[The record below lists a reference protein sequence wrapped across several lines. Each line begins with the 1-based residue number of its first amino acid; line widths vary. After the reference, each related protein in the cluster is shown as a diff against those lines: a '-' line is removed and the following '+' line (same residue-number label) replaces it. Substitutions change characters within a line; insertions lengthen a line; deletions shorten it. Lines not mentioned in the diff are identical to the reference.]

1 MRAVM
6 LAAGVGARLGASQ
19 GGRPKVLLRF
29 GGRTLLARHLAIL
42 GHLGVEEL
50 VLALGYRAAEV
61 EAELEAE
68 LEALAP
74 AMAVRT
80 VYNPDYREGSIV
92 SLWCLREAL
101 KRGGEVMLMDADV
114 LYDHRLVARLRAAP
128 EANCLAMDR
137 DFEPGDEP
145 VKICLRQGRLV
156 DFHKRPRAHH
166 EVSGEWVGFVRLSS
180 SGARALVAAVEAYIA
195 AGWRHAVYEE
205 AIRET
210 ILGAPEAF
218 GVADITGLPWI
229 EIDFAE
235 DVTRARHKILP
246 RLEEPGP

>member
-6 LAAGVGARLGASQ
+6 LAAGVGERLGESQ

-42 GHLGVEEL
+42 GRLGVEEL

-61 EAELEAE
+61 EAEIA
-68 LEALAP
+68 ALRP
-74 AMAVRT
+74 AIAVRT

-101 KRGGEVMLMDADV
+101 RSAGEVMLMDADV
-114 LYDHRLVARLRAAP
+114 LYDDRLVARLRAAP

-145 VKICLRQGRLV
+145 VKICLRRGRLV
-156 DFHKRPRAHH
+156 DFHKRPRARHD
-166 EVSGEWVGFVRLSS
+166 VSGEWVGFVRLSS
-180 SGARALVAAVEAYIA
+180 SGAGALVAAAEAFIG
-195 AGWRHAVYEE
+195 AGWRHIVYEE

-229 EIDFAE
+229 EIDFSE
-235 DVTRARHKILP
+235 DVARARREILP

>member
-6 LAAGVGARLGASQ
+6 LAAGVGERLGQSQ

-29 GGRTLLARHLAIL
+29 GGRTLLARHLEIL

-50 VLALGYRAAEV
+50 VLALGYRASEV
-61 EAELEAE
+61 EAELA
-68 LEALAP
+68 ALAP
-74 AMAVRT
+74 KIAVRT

-101 KRGGEVMLMDADV
+101 EGSAEVVLMDADV
-114 LYDHRLVARLRAAP
+114 LYDHRLAARLLAAP
-128 EANCLAMDR
+128 EASCLAMDR
-137 DFEPGDEP
+137 DYEPGEEP

-156 DFHKRPRAHH
+156 DFHKRPRAVHDA
-166 EVSGEWVGFVRLSS
+166 SGEWVGFLRLSS
-180 SGARALVAAVEAYIA
+180 SCARALIAAAAAYIE
-195 AGWRHAVYEE
+195 AGRRQTVYEE
-205 AIRET
+205 AIREA
-210 ILGAPEAF
+210 ILAAPEAF

-229 EIDFAE
+229 EIDFPE
-235 DVTRARHKILP
+235 DVERARREILP

>member
-6 LAAGVGARLGASQ
+6 LAAGVGERLGESQ

-42 GHLGVEEL
+42 SRLGVEEL

-61 EAELEAE
+61 EAEIA
-68 LEALAP
+68 ALRP
-74 AMAVRT
+74 KIAVRT

-101 KRGGEVMLMDADV
+101 RRAGEVMLMDADV
-114 LYDHRLVARLRAAP
+114 LYDQRLVARLRAAP

-156 DFHKRPRAHH
+156 DFHKRPRARHDA
-166 EVSGEWVGFVRLSS
+166 SGEWVGFLRLSS
-180 SGARALVAAVEAYIA
+180 SGAGALVAATEAYIG
-195 AGWRHAVYEE
+195 AGWRHAEYEE

-229 EIDFAE
+229 EIDFPA
-235 DVTRARHKILP
+235 DVEQARREILP